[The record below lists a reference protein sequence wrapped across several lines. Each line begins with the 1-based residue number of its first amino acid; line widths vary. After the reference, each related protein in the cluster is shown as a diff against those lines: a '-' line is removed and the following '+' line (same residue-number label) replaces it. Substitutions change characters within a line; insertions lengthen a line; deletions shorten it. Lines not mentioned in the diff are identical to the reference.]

1 MLVKEFENICFCFS
15 FNNLQKEKCF
25 HVKKN
30 PKTVVWHIGKITSS
44 CKNVNSG
51 TVNDRKNLKAC
62 LQYDTNQKVDQ
73 RTFFVSENAKQN

>member
-15 FNNLQKEKCF
+15 FNNLQKDKCF
-25 HVKKN
+25 YVTPPQKK
-30 PKTVVWHIGKITSS
+30 TLVWHIGKMTSS

-62 LQYDTNQKVDQ
+62 CNMIQTK
-73 RTFFVSENAKQN
+73 K